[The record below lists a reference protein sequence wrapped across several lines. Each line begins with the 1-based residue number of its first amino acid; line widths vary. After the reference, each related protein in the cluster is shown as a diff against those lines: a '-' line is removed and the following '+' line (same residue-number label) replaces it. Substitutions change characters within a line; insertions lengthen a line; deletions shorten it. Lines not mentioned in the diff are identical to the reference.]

1 MQQPEILAAYN
12 LARVSGYFIGSGKLR
27 KINLAQ
33 KAIPLATI
41 VKHLTVYFL
50 ILLLGPLSAWAR
62 PTTDA
67 EAQRSVAGWL
77 ALDPRPLQA
86 RMGAKPT
93 QVKAFKDSA
102 GNIDYFVVSLNA
114 GGFAIVA
121 GDDLVEPIIAFAPQG
136 TFDPNPQNPLYALL
150 NRDLPGRLAE
160 VRQEE
165 DQARAQK
172 RKFIPRGLHRR
183 ARSKWVRL
191 QAADTVPS
199 PSVSSLASVSDLRVG
214 PLVES
219 RWSQGYEGDQ
229 LCYNYYTPN
238 NYPSGCVAT
247 ALAQLLRY
255 YSRPSG
261 PVDPPPYTRYTIYVN
276 DVQTYDYLLGGD
288 GSGGAYDWVNMVL
301 DPDAYSL
308 PIQRQAIGA
317 LTHDTGVAVQTS
329 YTASA
334 SGANNQYVS
343 AALTNIFGFSNAR
356 YAYNNSYYSIPSA
369 NLNNMINP
377 NLDARFPVLLGIIDA
392 SILGHEVIVDGY
404 GYSSATL
411 YHHLNLGWAGT
422 ADAWYNLPTI
432 SAGSYT
438 FISAIQCIYNV
449 FPEGTGEII
458 SGRVLDTTGAPVS
471 GATITATRTGGPPI
485 IAASN
490 SQGIYA
496 LAQIPAA
503 STYTI
508 TASKAGYVFFPQTVS
523 TGTSVS
529 GNTAVGNLWG
539 IDFVQNS
546 PGLSLNQAL
555 DNNYLA
561 FTTGGDKSWA
571 GQTAVS
577 FYGGSSAQSGA
588 LGGNQSAWL
597 ETTVVGPG
605 TLSFNWKVSSEAN
618 CDFLEVFVGGAL
630 QPGSI
635 SGEVDW
641 QQQNIF
647 IPAGSHIIKWVYS
660 KDAYVGLGSDC
671 GWVDKIS
678 FTPSRKVSMMP
689 ALQLLLL
696 ND

>member
-1 MQQPEILAAYN
+1 M
-12 LARVSGYFIGSGKLR
+12 
-27 KINLAQ
+27 
-33 KAIPLATI
+33 
-41 VKHLTVYFL
+41 
-50 ILLLGPLSAWAR
+50 
-62 PTTDA
+62 
-67 EAQRSVAGWL
+67 
-77 ALDPRPLQA
+77 
-86 RMGAKPT
+86 
-93 QVKAFKDSA
+93 
-102 GNIDYFVVSLNA
+102 
-114 GGFAIVA
+114 
-121 GDDLVEPIIAFAPQG
+121 
-136 TFDPNPQNPLYALL
+136 
-150 NRDLPGRLAE
+150 
-160 VRQEE
+160 
-165 DQARAQK
+165 
-172 RKFIPRGLHRR
+172 
-183 ARSKWVRL
+183 
-191 QAADTVPS
+191 
-199 PSVSSLASVSDLRVG
+199 
-214 PLVES
+214 
-219 RWSQGYEGDQ
+219 
-229 LCYNYYTPN
+229 
-238 NYPSGCVAT
+238 
-247 ALAQLLRY
+247 AQLLY
-255 YSRPSG
+255 YHTWPSG
-261 PVDPPPYTRYTIYVN
+261 PVDPLPIDRYTIYVN
-276 DVQTYDYLLGGD
+276 GALTYAYLLGGD
-288 GSGGAYDWVNMVL
+288 GNGGAYDWFNMIL
-301 DPDAYSL
+301 DPDASSL

-422 ADAWYNLPTI
+422 ADAWYNLPTV
-432 SAGSYT
+432 SAGGYN

-449 FPEGTGEII
+449 FPEGLGEII
-458 SGRVLDTTGAPVS
+458 SGRVLDTAGAPVN
-471 GATITATRTGGPPI
+471 GATITATRTGGGSY
-485 IAASN
+485 IATSD

-496 LAQIPAA
+496 LAKIPAA
-503 STYTI
+503 STYNI
-508 TASKAGYVFFPQTVS
+508 TASKADYVFFPQTVS

-539 IDFVQNS
+539 IDFVQDS

-561 FTTGGDKSWA
+561 FTTGGDRSWA

-588 LGGNQSAWL
+588 LGGNQFARL
-597 ETTVVGPG
+597 QTTVVGPG

-618 CDFLEVFVGGAL
+618 FDFLEVFVGDAL

-641 QQQNIF
+641 QQQNIS
-647 IPAGSHIIKWVYS
+647 IPAGSHIITWIYI
-660 KDAYVGLGSDC
+660 KDAFVGLGSDC

-678 FTPSRKVSMMP
+678 FTPSRKVSIMP
-689 ALQLLLL
+689 VLQLLLL